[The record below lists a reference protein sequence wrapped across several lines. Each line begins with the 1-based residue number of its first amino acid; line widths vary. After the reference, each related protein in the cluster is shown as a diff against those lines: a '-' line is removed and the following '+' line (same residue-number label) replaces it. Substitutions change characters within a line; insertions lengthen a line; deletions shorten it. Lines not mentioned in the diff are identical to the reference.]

1 MASIDKDFKV
11 KNGLIVGDSTNLVN
25 YSSSS
30 PSNPFI
36 GQLWISASS
45 LYAWSS
51 ASTWVL
57 VGDGRGGG
65 SASGTPLNI
74 PNTLVSRSASGIF
87 SIGGIDLD
95 LSGTVP
101 LGVGRFQWN
110 SSFGT
115 PEIGLIGGNITA
127 HIGQH
132 VHAYVTNA
140 EGSPL
145 VKGDVVYLFG
155 ASGDRASVKKAIN
168 TSDSTSAKSLG
179 VVAEAI
185 TTGGQGFVT
194 IFGVVDKLNL
204 SAYSPGDTLWLS
216 ASAGKFTSVKPSAPK
231 HTVFIGVVERANAGN
246 GQLFVNVQNGYE
258 LGELHDVL
266 INSVTN
272 NDIISYNASSS
283 VWFNQNLATA
293 ITEVDGAGSGIDAD
307 LLDGQ
312 HASYF
317 LNTSSATQ
325 ERTGTTTFHGTV
337 NINNL
342 VITGSATT
350 ITSTNLALTDS
361 LIQLA
366 HEQYTTDA
374 VDIGIVGSY
383 GDGTTSSANHYHTSF
398 ARDAS
403 QNKWKLLSKGPAAV
417 NNTINYSDP
426 SVEFGVLQIA
436 ALEVSSSVTV
446 TNFNADML
454 DGQHGLYYQNAAGAS
469 ATYLKQS
476 DAASAYIRV
485 TSSAAIVSG
494 YIPVSASQAYLTR
507 TTASTLYMSI
517 GSTANHANTASS
529 INSSLITGT
538 TLPSSIVNSSLTSL
552 GTLSG
557 NLILSQATEFSPQLV
572 IRNTNALDNSGYLI
586 FSKSP
591 GASAALIGMDLGTII
606 FQGPDINGVVK
617 NSSYITVESVANSSA
632 SGIPSNMSFYTGD
645 SVGSPTPVLNL
656 TSSKRVGIGT
666 FSPVTELHVIGSAI
680 ISGNASAQTFTG
692 ALLGNANT
700 ASSINWSR
708 VTDIPDP
715 VIGVS
720 LTGNTTGAA
729 SATLTDLANGQI
741 SIVTNTSFSTSASS
755 INWDGV
761 TNKPD
766 PIIGINLTGIVTGAA
781 SATLTD
787 LQNGQISITTAMN
800 IITNAQSGTS
810 YSLVLSDAGDLVEL
824 NNASP
829 ITLVIPLNSTQAFPT
844 GTKIDILQTGAG
856 QVTAS
861 YVSGVTLN
869 SSGGATKLVGQWS
882 AATLIKRG
890 TDTWVAIGDLT
901 V

>member
-25 YSSSS
+25 YSSAS
-30 PSNPFI
+30 PSNPFV

-57 VGDGRGGG
+57 IGDGNSGGGGG

-87 SIGGIDLD
+87 SIGAIDLD

-115 PEIGLIGGNITA
+115 PEVGLIGGNVTA

-168 TSDSTSAKSLG
+168 TADPTSAKTLG

-194 IFGVVDKLNL
+194 VFGVVDKLNL

-216 ASAGKFTSVKPSAPK
+216 ASAGKFTSVKPSAPN

-266 INSVTN
+266 INGIADN
-272 NDIISYNASSS
+272 HIISYNQSASL
-283 VWFNQNLATA
+283 WLNQNLATA
-293 ITEVDGAGSGIDAD
+293 IQEVDGSGSGIDAD

-312 HASYF
+312 HGSFYLDWFNITSKPNTILGVELTGNTNGSGSVTLSQLNNGQVSITTATNFAAHSSTASSINWSGVTDIPDPIIGVSLSGNTVGAASVTLNNLTNGQIQLVTRTEFAQTASSIAISGVVNLQHQLNSSASAIGQRLTIENASATYRPLSAAVDADTLDGFNSSYF
-317 LNTSSATQ
+317 INSSSAVQ
-325 ERTGTTTFHGTV
+325 EKLGTITFHDTV
-337 NINNL
+337 NIKNL
-342 VITGSATT
+342 VITGSAVTLST
-350 ITSTNLALTDS
+350 TNLALTDS

-374 VDIGIVGSY
+374 VDIGIIGSY
-383 GDGTTSSANHYHTSF
+383 GDGTTSSAGHYHASF

-403 QNKWKLLSKGPAAV
+403 QNKWKLLENGPPPV
-417 NNTINYSDP
+417 DNVIDYSSP
-426 SVEFGVLQIA
+426 SVVFGTLQLGTI
-436 ALEVSSSVTV
+436 EVSSSVTV
-446 TNFNADML
+446 TNLNADL
-454 DGQHGLYYQNAAGAS
+454 
-469 ATYLKQS
+469 
-476 DAASAYIRV
+476 
-485 TSSAAIVSG
+485 
-494 YIPVSASQAYLTR
+494 
-507 TTASTLYMSI
+507 
-517 GSTANHANTASS
+517 
-529 INSSLITGT
+529 
-538 TLPSSIVNSSLTSL
+538 
-552 GTLSG
+552 
-557 NLILSQATEFSPQLV
+557 
-572 IRNTNALDNSGYLI
+572 LDNQQGSYYL
-586 FSKSP
+586 
-591 GASAALIGMDLGTII
+591 DW
-606 FQGPDINGVVK
+606 
-617 NSSYITVESVANSSA
+617 
-632 SGIPSNMSFYTGD
+632 SNT
-645 SVGSPTPVLNL
+645 TN
-656 TSSKRVGIGT
+656 K
-666 FSPVTELHVIGSAI
+666 
-680 ISGNASAQTFTG
+680 
-692 ALLGNANT
+692 
-700 ASSINWSR
+700 
-708 VTDIPDP
+708 PDP